1 MATDIVRTG
10 KVFPTYQ
17 QSGLSYY
24 MARTFEMARRPF
36 SEPGTLAHYTHRFT
50 GLILALYLVVH
61 IMVISR
67 AAFAGDDFDSL
78 MKTLHQPFYL
88 MLDWLLWGA
97 ASFHAFN
104 GLRVMLFDFEVMTE
118 KQDLLVWVVIALTLV
133 SMFGGLFIIWPEVFT

>member
-1 MATDIVRTG
+1 MTTDNVRTG
-10 KVFPTYQ
+10 KVFPTHQ
-17 QSGLSYY
+17 QSGFPYY
-24 MARTFEMARRPF
+24 LRRTLEMAKRPF
-36 SEPGTLAHYTHRFT
+36 SEPGTLAHYTHRLT
-50 GLILALYLVVH
+50 GLILAFYLVAH

-104 GLRVMLFDFEVMTE
+104 GVRVMLFDFEIMTE
-118 KQDLLVWVVIALTLV
+118 RQDTLVWVVIALTVV
-133 SMFGGLFIIWPEVFT
+133 SMAVGLLIIWPEVFP